1 MDNYTS
7 FIAAV
12 DADDVIRALELSGL
26 YTETEDQLE
35 AFYREAIFGVM
46 KAVDVFDDPE
56 NAIWREHSRSE
67 LIKLVIDN
75 LRICVETFYLKN
87 RKGRAPV
94 VLTCPEGEL
103 HEIGAKVVCDL
114 LRIKGFNARFLGPNM
129 PTDQVISFVDILK
142 PFAVLF
148 SVTNYYNLLSL
159 RKVVVKLKDRFPEI
173 LLIAGGE
180 PTRRNPEACPEAQI
194 INDLDQLFERLGGEL
209 R

>member
-1 MDNYTS
+1 
-7 FIAAV
+7 
-12 DADDVIRALELSGL
+12 
-26 YTETEDQLE
+26 
-35 AFYREAIFGVM
+35 
-46 KAVDVFDDPE
+46 
-56 NAIWREHSRSE
+56 
-67 LIKLVIDN
+67 
-75 LRICVETFYLKN
+75 
-87 RKGRAPV
+87 
-94 VLTCPEGEL
+94 
-103 HEIGAKVVCDL
+103 
-114 LRIKGFNARFLGPNM
+114 M